1 MLTKVFSKLRPKK
14 TEFQNLLSRLWMSVE
29 VPAAVREVPTM
40 LSRRELQLLH
50 WLSRHHAN
58 GSGRIV
64 DAGCFLG
71 GSTAALAS
79 GLAARSDGPWDKT
92 IATYDLFR
100 VEAYTLQSFTKYFT
114 NPTIGASFRSDF
126 DANIAPWSR
135 HVEVHEGDA
144 AASRWSGEPIEILFL
159 DLVKTWGLN
168 DFVLD
173 QFLPRLVPGHSI
185 IIQQDYLWGF
195 APWIHI
201 TMELLAPSVTIL
213 DSMPCSVVYLLTK
226 PVPEQLVGAKVRELL
241 SPEAQLE
248 LMDRAVNRWKGE
260 QRGMVELARI
270 ILLAGFR
277 PAATVRVAL
286 DDVLARY
293 AKHAVVTNCGNQVGH
308 CIAGR
313 EWWLR

>member
-1 MLTKVFSKLRPKK
+1 MLTKVFSKLRPRK
-14 TEFQNLLSRLWMSVE
+14 TKVTALQACPWKHVE

-40 LSRRELQLLH
+40 LSHRELQLLY
-50 WLSRHHAN
+50 WLSRFHAN

-79 GLAARSDGPWDKT
+79 GLAARDDGPWDKT

-100 VEAYTLQSFTKYFT
+100 VEAYTLQTFTKSFTS
-114 NPTIGASFRSDF
+114 PTIGASFRSDF
-126 DANIAPWSR
+126 DANIAPWSK

-144 AASRWSGEPIEILFL
+144 AACRWSGEPIEILFL

-195 APWIHI
+195 SPWIHI
-201 TMELLAPSVTIL
+201 TMELLAPCVTIL
-213 DSMPCSVVYLLTK
+213 DSMPCSVVYLLTE
-226 PVPEQLVGAKVRELL
+226 PVPQHLISAKVRDLL
-241 SPEAQLE
+241 SPEAKLK

-260 QRGMVELARI
+260 QRGLVELARVM
-270 ILLAGFR
+270 LLAESR
-277 PAATVRVAL
+277 HPADTRREL
-286 DDVLARY
+286 SDVLSRY
-293 AKHAVVTNCGNQVGH
+293 AKHAVVRNCGQRVDE
-308 CIAGR
+308 CIPR
-313 EWWLR
+313 